1 MSNSRFSLPHLRQL
15 HLQLQ
20 RNRKVNAGN
29 EDAVVESLREIAE
42 MVVYGDNKSEM
53 LFDFFFEKNM
63 LSLFLEIMWQ
73 EGGCPNTVLLQILHT
88 LSILV
93 NCVRNDTSLY
103 YLLSNNY
110 INEIIMYPYDFGD
123 DENLVDQFVSFMK
136 SLSLRLDFKTV
147 QFFFN
152 QEDDAFPLL
161 TRATELLMH
170 DEAMVRIASQTIILN
185 VFRVDDSRSREH
197 ALQDEV
203 LNSMFKC
210 ITGFCVEKTGFVLLQ
225 RQRYEALQC
234 QLEQHRG
241 KKSRGPR
248 DANDNQKSPAKTK
261 KGKGERGEGEEQPS
275 TWRNSSNGP
284 DDLPPAPA
292 PAPAPFWH

>member
-1 MSNSRFSLPHLRQL
+1 MSNPRFSLPHLREL
-15 HLQLQ
+15 HSQLQ

-53 LFDFFFEKNM
+53 LFDFFCEKNM

-73 EGGCPNTVLLQILHT
+73 EGGCPNTVLLQILQT

-147 QFFFN
+147 QFF
-152 QEDDAFPLL
+152 
-161 TRATELLMH
+161 
-170 DEAMVRIASQTIILN
+170 
-185 VFRVDDSRSREH
+185 
-197 ALQDEV
+197 
-203 LNSMFKC
+203 
-210 ITGFCVEKTGFVLLQ
+210 
-225 RQRYEALQC
+225 
-234 QLEQHRG
+234 
-241 KKSRGPR
+241 
-248 DANDNQKSPAKTK
+248 
-261 KGKGERGEGEEQPS
+261 
-275 TWRNSSNGP
+275 
-284 DDLPPAPA
+284 
-292 PAPAPFWH
+292 